1 MISLRQIRYFMTV
14 CQVGKISVAA
24 AELNVSASAVSAAI
38 KDLQELVGVTL
49 VERHRHGVCPTP
61 EGRRFLRHCTAI
73 MGSVAVAMEDFP
85 AHRTP
90 VSGTLKLGV
99 TVTIAGYFLSS
110 PLSRF
115 SRAYR
120 GITLEIHE
128 FKRAE
133 LEQQLIRGDLD
144 IALMLVS
151 NLERSDTL
159 AAETLI
165 RSRRRLWT
173 HAGHRLAG
181 QSLTTL
187 AEIAKEPY
195 VQLTVDDARQT
206 TATYWTNHGLAPRIW
221 FATDSVEAI
230 RSMVA
235 KGRGVTILSDMLYRP
250 WSLEADRIECI
261 DIQDAVPSM
270 DIGLAWNAARPLSE
284 PALAFR
290 EYCRSEVALRNLP
303 AI

>member
-14 CQVGKISVAA
+14 CQVRKISVAA

-38 KDLQELVGVTL
+38 KDLQELVGVKL
-49 VERHRHGVCPTP
+49 IERHRHGVYPTP
-61 EGRRFLRHCTAI
+61 EGQRFLSHCSTI
-73 MGSVAVAMEDFP
+73 MGSVAVALEDFP
-85 AHRTP
+85 ANRGP
-90 VSGTLKLGV
+90 VSGPLRLGV

-120 GITLEIHE
+120 GIRVEIHE
-128 FKRAE
+128 FTRPE
-133 LEQQLIRGDLD
+133 LESRLAKGELD

-151 NLERSDTL
+151 NLERFETI

-173 HAGHRLAG
+173 PAGHRLTR
-181 QSLTTL
+181 QPSVTL
-187 AEIAKEPY
+187 AEIAREPY
-195 VQLTVDDARQT
+195 IQLTVDDARRT
-206 TATYWTNHGLAPRIW
+206 TATYWTQHGLAPQIW

-250 WSLEADRIECI
+250 WSLEAERIESV
-261 DIQDAVPSM
+261 DIRDEVPSM
-270 DIGLAWNAARPLSE
+270 DIGLAWNAGRPLGE

-303 AI
+303 PR